1 MIGQVR
7 GKHMIDGSFHHQV
20 VNATCVHRIVD
31 GIDLV
36 VLAVLKEQRQHQRIP
51 EVFLVGLVIPNAQ
64 GIDDVL
70 ARKIVLVRNAAVV
83 QLVHKRGAAGKMA
96 HHHPD
101 EATRTSHR
109 LVDGLLPACSMRR
122 NHVAVAASV
131 ELIAQGLR
139 QAITHRDIV
148 AAKQTPTSELFFFR
162 LVRQGKRLLQLHI
175 LDARSD
181 HLLNTSGVLG
191 NLFGSFVH
199 ARSRNPTRCRV

>member
-1 MIGQVR
+1 MHFVQVIQIKVLNGRRIPGGAHAHAGSLGGNGCQICLGHALNTVIGQVR

-20 VNATCVHRIVD
+20 VNATCIHRIID

-36 VLAVLKEQRQHQRIP
+36 VLAIFKEQRQHQRIP

-64 GIDDVL
+64 DIDDVL

-109 LVDGLLPACSMRR
+109 LVDGLLPVCSMRR
-122 NHVAVAASV
+122 NHVAVAASI
-131 ELIAQGLR
+131 ELIAQRLR
-139 QAITHRDIV
+139 
-148 AAKQTPTSELFFFR
+148 
-162 LVRQGKRLLQLHI
+162 
-175 LDARSD
+175 
-181 HLLNTSGVLG
+181 
-191 NLFGSFVH
+191 
-199 ARSRNPTRCRV
+199 